1 MSYRFSIF
9 LAAVLILIFAGCGS
23 DEPTPSPTATP
34 APAAT
39 STPIPATPT
48 PPPLDVMDAL
58 MQTDDFTILNLML
71 GDAGLA
77 DKLHNEGPFTLFAP
91 TNAAFAELPDAIKND
106 ADALF
111 DLMLYIVVDGAIAP
125 DALAQTH
132 ALTPLLGD
140 NTPLAISNADGA
152 IDINEAR
159 VIGPPILAQN
169 GIIYPI
175 DKVLVPP
182 TISVL
187 AVQSSAPVANAV
199 LPNLLQIA
207 ESAGDLTTFLD
218 GLQAAG
224 LFDILSADTPH
235 TLFAPTDRAFD
246 QLVENAS
253 GELLQKLDEDPAPLL
268 KYHMI
273 AGYLATASIQDGL
286 TLETLAGAPLLFS
299 AQPDGD
305 KLQLT
310 VNNGQTSSAT
320 IVSQELA
327 ARNGVIHVIDAV
339 LLPPV
344 PFQ

>member
-1 MSYRFSIF
+1 MSYRFLIC
-9 LAAVLILIFAGCGS
+9 LAAALIFILASCGS
-23 DEPTPSPTATP
+23 DAPTPSPTATP
-34 APAAT
+34 VSTAT

-48 PPPLDVMDAL
+48 PTPLDLLDTL
-58 MQTDDFTILNLML
+58 TQTDDFTILSLML
-71 GDAGLA
+71 GDAGLT

-111 DLMLYIVVDGAIAP
+111 DVMLYIIVDGAIGP
-125 DALAQTH
+125 DELAQTN

-140 NTPLAISNADGA
+140 DAPLTITNSNGV
-152 IDINEAR
+152 IGVNEAR
-159 VIGPPILAQN
+159 VVGPPILAQN
-169 GIIYPI
+169 GIIYAI
-175 DKVLVPP
+175 DNVLAPP

-207 ESAGDLTTFLD
+207 GSAGDLTTFLD

-235 TLFAPTDRAFD
+235 TLFAPTDRAFE

-253 GELLQKLDEDPAPLL
+253 DELLKKLDEDPAPLL

-273 AGYLATASIQDGL
+273 AGYLATSSIQDGL
-286 TLETLAGAPLLFS
+286 MLETLTGAPLLFS

-310 VNNGQTSSAT
+310 VTNGQTSAAT

-339 LLPPV
+339 LLPPGE
-344 PFQ
+344 